1 MKSDAAGWTDSDL
14 RTQYDHREKMIF
26 LSAEYLEVPGER
38 RAQKGEHVKPML
50 CLSSKSDPRKNQ
62 ILANLKDDDFELLRL
77 HSSIISLDKGT
88 VICEAGHEADHV
100 YFPHDGMVSLLAL
113 MKNGKT
119 VETSTVGRDGV
130 IGAMAG
136 LGLSISPVRAIVQLP
151 MNVSR
156 IPAARF
162 RQATAKSKAIEWIG
176 IQYNEVLLSQARIL
190 VACNAFHSIE
200 KRFCRMLL
208 RSADYSEGRTVRLTH
223 ELMAQ
228 MLGVGRPAVTQVAV
242 QLQTKGFISSS
253 RGLIQIS
260 NREGLKTLTCGCY
273 RSLVK
278 LARAETLLRPGAVSP
293 MAQASEMAV
302 QRDVPGLAH
311 QRELS

>member
-1 MKSDAAGWTDSDL
+1 
-14 RTQYDHREKMIF
+14 
-26 LSAEYLEVPGER
+26 
-38 RAQKGEHVKPML
+38 ML
-50 CLSSKSDPRKNQ
+50 CLSANSDPRKNQ
-62 ILANLKDDDFELLRL
+62 ILANLKDDAFELLQL

-88 VICEAGHEADHV
+88 VICDAGDKVDHV

-130 IGAMAG
+130 IGATAG
-136 LGLSISPVRAIVQLP
+136 LGLSVSSVRAIVQLP
-151 MNVSR
+151 MIVSR

-190 VACNAFHSIE
+190 VACNTFHSIE

-208 RSADYSEGRTVRLTH
+208 RSADYSEGRTVRLTQ

-228 MLGVGRPAVTQVAV
+228 MLGVRRTSVTQVAV
-242 QLQTKGFISSS
+242 QLQTRGFISFS
-253 RGLIQIS
+253 RGLIHIS
-260 NREGLKTLTCGCY
+260 NREALETVTCGCY
-273 RSLVK
+273 QSLLKVAGLK
-278 LARAETLLRPGAVSP
+278 HHDTGCGGHLRALAPAVYP
-293 MAQASEMAV
+293 A
-302 QRDVPGLAH
+302 GY
-311 QRELS
+311 